1 VGSLVVLAIAGGWG
15 WRELQAAPAVALP
28 AEPDTLDP
36 DVLSFLEGKVEAT
49 RSDPRSPET
58 RADMGLAY
66 MGNRLWNEARH
77 EFEVAALLEPDEPLW
92 RLHSAICIY
101 NEGEME
107 ASLETYE
114 ALETELPASPALLW
128 RLGERLFDAN
138 RTDEALE
145 RFERL
150 IEIAP
155 MLPEGYLGRGKIQNQ
170 RGEYA
175 RAVED
180 LERAVRLDRDYRTAY
195 YQLGLA
201 YRGVG
206 DKRARAA
213 MLRGRNSKPR
223 YLPTDLDARLRE
235 YAVGY
240 NRELDKAERLF
251 EEGEPQPATGILE
264 SFRRRR
270 PNDVNVLVRLARL
283 HRIQGELEKARV
295 HLKRALEVDADDLPA
310 RLELVRTLLASGAP
324 AKALEEADAAIER
337 APDAAAPVLAKA
349 EVLLAM
355 RQPKKADALLEGLV
369 RRYPRDLDVRVQL
382 CQLNLTAGRK
392 EVASRWLKE
401 ARDLAPGDERL
412 PTLTQALQR
421 L

>member
-1 VGSLVVLAIAGGWG
+1 MLSPSQTARGSLPRNPPRSARAHLLPLVVGSLVVLAIAGGWG

-36 DVLSFLEGKVEAT
+36 DVLSFLEGKGEAT

-155 MLPEGYLGRGKIQNQ
+155 MLPEGYLGRGKILNQ

-180 LERAVRLDRDYRTAY
+180 LERAGGLGPEGGPAQVARHDRVEDLRAREVLDADHHEGEAQGDGEQASEEVPAAVSGVRAALLHGPDSPRLPVPLARRGLFECGRRGEPLGVRL
-195 YQLGLA
+195 LC
-201 YRGVG
+201 
-206 DKRARAA
+206 
-213 MLRGRNSKPR
+213 
-223 YLPTDLDARLRE
+223 
-235 YAVGY
+235 
-240 NRELDKAERLF
+240 
-251 EEGEPQPATGILE
+251 
-264 SFRRRR
+264 
-270 PNDVNVLVRLARL
+270 
-283 HRIQGELEKARV
+283 
-295 HLKRALEVDADDLPA
+295 
-310 RLELVRTLLASGAP
+310 ASGAP
-324 AKALEEADAAIER
+324 
-337 APDAAAPVLAKA
+337 
-349 EVLLAM
+349 
-355 RQPKKADALLEGLV
+355 
-369 RRYPRDLDVRVQL
+369 
-382 CQLNLTAGRK
+382 
-392 EVASRWLKE
+392 
-401 ARDLAPGDERL
+401 RL
-412 PTLTQALQR
+412 QSSLISK
-421 L
+421 

>member
-1 VGSLVVLAIAGGWG
+1 VLLIAGGWG
-15 WRELQAAPAVALP
+15 WRELQAAPAVVLP

-36 DVLSFLEGKVEAT
+36 DVLSFLEGKVAAT
-49 RSDPRSPET
+49 RADPRAAET

-66 MGNRLWNEARH
+66 MSNRLWSEARQ
-77 EFEVAALLEPDEPLW
+77 EFEVAARLEPDEPVW
-92 RLHSAICIY
+92 RFHGAICIY
-101 NEGEME
+101 NEGGMD
-107 ASLETYE
+107 ASLEAYE
-114 ALETELPASPALLW
+114 ALEPELPGSKALLW

-138 RTDEALE
+138 RTDEALA
-145 RFERL
+145 RFEEL

-155 MLPEGYLGRGKIQNQ
+155 MLPEGYLGRGKILNQ

-213 MLRGRNSKPR
+213 MQRGRNSKPR
-223 YLPTDLDARLRE
+223 YLPTSLDPRLRE

-240 NRELDKAERLF
+240 NRELDKAERF
-251 EEGEPQPATGILE
+251 FDEGNPNPAVGILE
-264 SFRRRR
+264 AFRRHR
-270 PNDVNVLVRLARL
+270 PNDVNVLVRLAHLLRT
-283 HRIQGELEKARV
+283 QGEPDKARA
-295 HLKRALEVDADDLPA
+295 HLKRALEVEPDDLSA
-310 RLELVRTLLASGAP
+310 RLELVRTLLASRAP
-324 AKALEEADAAIER
+324 GKALAEADAAIER
-337 APDAAAPVLAKA
+337 APDASAPFLAKA

-355 RQPKKADALLEGLV
+355 KQPKKADALLEGLA
-369 RRYPRDLDVRVQL
+369 RRYPGDPDIRVQL

-401 ARDLAPGDERL
+401 VRDLAPEDERL
-412 PTLTQALQR
+412 PTLTQALQQ